1 MLAKEAFVTLLAKM
15 LAFYVFLSH
24 FLVFCIFVLNTAFL
38 YKTITQFKNDNL
50 CIFVFNNQ
58 SFAQT
63 KENVAGRASQ
73 RPLILETLNKHSNI
87 VIYTAL
93 RILVSS
99 STRKTLLQTPFYHF
113 LTFLTE
119 HKKS

>member
-73 RPLILETLNKHSNI
+73 LNRS
-87 VIYTAL
+87 
-93 RILVSS
+93 
-99 STRKTLLQTPFYHF
+99 PE
-113 LTFLTE
+113 TFLKNRLLHLNVWITN
-119 HKKS
+119 SLL